1 MALLRS
7 SAVVAVYTLLSRVL
21 GYARDILIARYL
33 GTTGVVE
40 AFVVA
45 FRFPNLFRRLVAEG
59 AFTAAFV
66 PMFAQKLEK
75 EGRQAALRLADQVL
89 AVMLVALIA
98 LTVLA
103 EIFMPQLIFL
113 IAPGFSANPE
123 LFDAAVLFTRI
134 TMPYL
139 LCMALVAL
147 MSGMLN
153 SAYKFAAASFVPV
166 LLNLIMMAALVLAR
180 DRFATPA
187 HALSWAVALGGVAQF
202 VFLAFACRRAG
213 LALRLPR
220 PRLTPEVKR
229 LLRKMVPGAIGAGM
243 AQFNLLVGTIIA
255 SFLSGAVTYL
265 YFADRLYQFPLSMIG
280 TAIGTALLPELARKL
295 QSDGKGAMDVQ
306 NRAVEFSMLLTLPA
320 TAALIAI
327 PGAIITVMFQYGKFT
342 AADASATAAALAAY
356 AAGLPGFVL
365 IKVLSPGF
373 FARQDTRSPVVYAVI
388 GMVVNVALSIAS
400 VWTLGHVGI
409 ALATSVASSLNAFL
423 LGYFLIKRGYWTWD
437 AALKHRLPRYI
448 GASAIMG
455 LALWPAANFLQPWI
469 VADDAKLRIA
479 AIVLLVAGGMALYAA
494 LCLASGAAKV
504 SDVTRYLRRRKK
516 TPIAPPPE

>member
-33 GTTGVVE
+33 GTVGVVE

-75 EGRQAALRLADQVL
+75 EGRHAALRLADQVL
-89 AVMLVALIA
+89 AILLVALVI

-103 EIFMPQLIFL
+103 EIFMPQLMYV
-113 IAPGFSANPE
+113 IAPGFSANVE
-123 LFDAAVLFTRI
+123 LFDAAILFTRI

-153 SAYKFAAASFVPV
+153 SAYKFAAASFAPV
-166 LLNLIMMAALVLAR
+166 LLNLIMMAALIWTR
-180 DRFATPA
+180 EKFATPA

-213 LALRLPR
+213 LTLRLPR

-265 YFADRLYQFPLSMIG
+265 YFADRLYQFPLSLIG

-295 QSDGKGAMDVQ
+295 QSDGKAAMDVQ
-306 NRAVEFSMLLTLPA
+306 NRAVEFSMFLTLPA
-320 TAALIAI
+320 TAGLIAI

-342 AADASATAAALAAY
+342 QADTLATAAALAGY

-373 FARQDTRSPVVYAVI
+373 FARLDTRSPVIYAVI
-388 GMVVNVALSIAS
+388 AMVVNVVLSVAS

-423 LGYFLIKRGYWTWD
+423 LGYYLVKRGYWTWD
-437 AALKHRLPRYI
+437 ASLKRRAPRYFI
-448 GASAIMG
+448 ASLIMG
-455 LALWPAANFLQPWI
+455 LALWPAANWAQPWI
-469 VADDAKLRIA
+469 VADDTKLRIV
-479 AIVLLVAGGMALYAA
+479 AIALLVVGGMALYAS
-494 LCLASGAAKV
+494 LCFASGAIKL
-504 SDVTRYLRRRKK
+504 SEFTRYLRRRKK
-516 TPIAPPPE
+516 IPPPT